1 MLFRRVLAPC
11 TWIQTSGTQMPRCRP
26 SNLCRSTSQL
36 HRLDLVHGV
45 TLKSAMSVTWP
56 ATTSVSPHDL
66 PLDQYRHEPLL
77 DMGYR
82 YQDISGWW
90 SNCGHLILRT
100 AWTWILRR
108 AWIHRWT
115 PEESREAT
123 SCETCVMAADHKLP
137 KIIHYPSIDLNKLY
151 IEAGHRLFDWCA
163 TFGYIRYLD
172 VFGCNSRL

>member
-1 MLFRRVLAPC
+1 MDSDLRNSDASLPDQATFVAA
-11 TWIQTSGTQMPRCRP
+11 
-26 SNLCRSTSQL
+26 TSQL

-45 TLKSAMSVTWP
+45 TLRSAMSVTWP
-56 ATTSVSPHDL
+56 ANTSVSPHDL

-82 YQDISGWW
+82 YQDIWW
-90 SNCGHLILRT
+90 SNGDDLILRT

-151 IEAGHRLFDWCA
+151 IEAGHRLFNRLV
-163 TFGYIRYLD
+163 RYVWIYS
-172 VFGCNSRL
+172 VFGCIWM